1 MCQFIFYITGAIAA
15 EAQHRDHLE
24 RHPYQTF
31 DDEELKIA
39 KEMLQNEMGVVKQ
52 GMGHGDLTIEAY
64 SQVSGFWLFHL
75 SYLFNPKHYQGCQ
88 ILCGLMSI

>member
-1 MCQFIFYITGAIAA
+1 MFILSIYFIGAIAA

-31 DDEELKIA
+31 DDEELKVA
-39 KEMLQNEMGVVKQ
+39 KEMLTNEMGVVKQ

-64 SQVSGFWLFHL
+64 SQVSDFWLNFFIQ
-75 SYLFNPKHYQGCQ
+75 YFTW
-88 ILCGLMSI
+88 ISITSI